1 VRAHL
6 SLISAQ
12 TLRVLSRGKTGTH
25 FSGSCSQIRFAFQT
39 ARFGQTFTA
48 SRRELRPSLGR
59 TLDYRGRGE
68 RRVPLHP
75 QPRVRNKKAHE
86 LVTTGTQGR
95 PAFPHAMVLTAYSV
109 LSPVTGLSCH
119 RRFADHPQ
127 NLTPASGRQDHTA
140 LPYAAPVFAKRLRRA
155 WSLPKLQRRLLKR
168 RSSCAAAASTASRLT
183 FVTIAKRPFSKGGTG
198 RSSKDDL
205 PDGTIEI
212 FLQGGT
218 GRPKSR

>member
-1 VRAHL
+1 MLFR
-6 SLISAQ
+6 
-12 TLRVLSRGKTGTH
+12 
-25 FSGSCSQIRFAFQT
+25 SCSQFRFAFQT
-39 ARFGQTFTA
+39 ARFGQTSTA
-48 SRRELRPSLGR
+48 SRRESRPSLRR

-140 LPYAAPVFAKRLRRA
+140 LPYALASLVLRR
-155 WSLPKLQRRLLKR
+155 RRVHR
-168 RSSCAAAASTASRLT
+168 IPPHVR
-183 FVTIAKRPFSKGGTG
+183 TIAKRPFSKGGTG

-212 FLQGGT
+212 FLRGGT

>member
-1 VRAHL
+1 LTAAARVRACA
-6 SLISAQ
+6 LIEHDLRANASA
-12 TLRVLSRGKTGTH
+12 LSRGKTGTH
-25 FSGSCSQIRFAFQT
+25 PSGRSPRACFSGSCSQFRFAFQT

-140 LPYAAPVFAKRLRRA
+140 LPYALASLVLRR
-155 WSLPKLQRRLLKR
+155 RRVHR
-168 RSSCAAAASTASRLT
+168 IPPHVR
-183 FVTIAKRPFSKGGTG
+183 
-198 RSSKDDL
+198 DDRETPL
-205 PDGTIEI
+205 
-212 FLQGGT
+212 
-218 GRPKSR
+218 